1 MKDGLVPPKVAEERK
16 QLILETQRKISLKRN
31 KALIGKDIRVLLEQR
46 EDDKNWIARS
56 VADAPEVDNVLYV
69 SVKNKRSEDPRFTN
83 VRITNAGEY
92 ECEAKEI

>member
-1 MKDGLVPPKVAEERK
+1 
-16 QLILETQRKISLKRN
+16 
-31 KALIGKDIRVLLEQR
+31 IGKDIRVLLEQR

-83 VRITNAGEY
+83 VRITNTGEY